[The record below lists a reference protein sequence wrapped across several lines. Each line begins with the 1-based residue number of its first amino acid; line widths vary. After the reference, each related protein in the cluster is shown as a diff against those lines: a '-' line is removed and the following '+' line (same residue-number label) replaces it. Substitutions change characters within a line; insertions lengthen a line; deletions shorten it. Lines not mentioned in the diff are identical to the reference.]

1 MRCMVVDESAT
12 TRRILRNVL
21 RDLGADEVLEVGH
34 GREALERCDE
44 TLDLV
49 VIDRTLPG
57 LDGLDLVRRLREK
70 PETSTIPVLM
80 VAARG
85 TRRDVLLAR
94 EAGVNGYV
102 IKPFAPE
109 YLRPRL
115 EALLR
120 GEAGQAAPPGVEIER
135 TEERA
140 A

>member
-1 MRCMVVDESAT
+1 MVVDESAT

-34 GREALERCDE
+34 GREALERCDD

-49 VIDRTLPG
+49 VTDRALPG

-70 PETSTIPVLM
+70 PETAEIPVLM

-94 EAGVNGYV
+94 EAGGSGYV

-109 YLRPRL
+109 YLRLRL

-120 GEAGQAAPPGVEIER
+120 GDTSRAVPPEA

>member
-1 MRCMVVDESAT
+1 VRCIVVDESAT

-21 RDLGADEVLEVGH
+21 HDLGVDEVIEVGH

-49 VIDRTLPG
+49 VTGRALPG
-57 LDGLDLVRRLREK
+57 LDGLDFVRRLREK
-70 PETSTIPVLM
+70 PGTAAVPVLM

-109 YLRPRL
+109 YLRPRI
-115 EALLR
+115 EAMLR
-120 GEAGQAAPPGVEIER
+120 GESALVDPPGVA
-135 TEERA
+135 EEKA

>member
-1 MRCMVVDESAT
+1 VRCLVVDESAT

-21 RDLGADEVLEVGH
+21 RDLGADEVIEVGH
-34 GREALERCDE
+34 GREALEHCDE

-49 VIDRTLPG
+49 ITDRALPG

-70 PETSTIPVLM
+70 PETAAIPVLM

-102 IKPFAPE
+102 IKPFTPE
-109 YLRPRL
+109 CLRPRL

-120 GEAGQAAPPGVEIER
+120 GEPPQAAPAET